1 MWVLLFIV
9 VHHFDWVI
17 CISQILF
24 MSQHDNEE
32 QIMGHN
38 FSGSHGFN
46 KHRMQAAQLGLAP
59 ISFNLSSKGWK
70 MCAIV
75 AWGLDRNYP
84 ALSCICQHS
93 SGTNSEDDK
102 SVIVVQSP
110 ITWCSAQHGCI
121 SEITGVH
128 IHIWCTDFT
137 WYAKSLSYSIP
148 LAFLAFVFRFLFW
161 TRGLWLT
168 ET

>member
-1 MWVLLFIV
+1 MILKKNHALSFGKLFPN
-9 VHHFDWVI
+9 WVI
-17 CISQILF
+17 CVSQFL
-24 MSQHDNEE
+24 SHNNEE
-32 QIMGHN
+32 QIMGHK
-38 FSGSHGFN
+38 FTGSHTFN

-59 ISFNLSSKGWK
+59 ITFNLSSKGWK

-110 ITWCSAQHGCI
+110 ITWFSAQQGCI
-121 SEITGVH
+121 SELEKTGVNIYYLSRFLWMIIWVWRGSYSKCLSH
-128 IHIWCTDFT
+128 IHN
-137 WYAKSLSYSIP
+137 L
-148 LAFLAFVFRFLFW
+148 
-161 TRGLWLT
+161 
-168 ET
+168 

>member
-1 MWVLLFIV
+1 MYQITLVILQKKSFLKIV
-9 VHHFDWVI
+9 SNWVI
-17 CISQILF
+17 CVSQFVSLYV
-24 MSQHDNEE
+24 SHNNEE

-38 FSGSHGFN
+38 FTGSHTFN

-59 ISFNLSSKGWK
+59 ITFNLSSKGWK

-84 ALSCICQHS
+84 ALSCICQHG

-110 ITWCSAQHGCI
+110 ITWFSAQQGCI
-121 SEITGVH
+121 SELEQRVN
-128 IHIWCTDFT
+128 IHLSIFQDF
-137 WYAKSLSYSIP
+137 WWMII
-148 LAFLAFVFRFLFW
+148 
-161 TRGLWLT
+161 
-168 ET
+168 

>member
-1 MWVLLFIV
+1 MQS
-9 VHHFDWVI
+9 FDWVI
-17 CISQILF
+17 CVSQILL

-38 FSGSHGFN
+38 FSGSQGFN

-121 SEITGVH
+121 SDLQGCILFTFDL
-128 IHIWCTDFT
+128 CKDLT
-137 WYAKSLSYSIP
+137 WYALSQNSSSIEC
-148 LAFLAFVFRFLFW
+148 FYVFCSWFNCLC
-161 TRGLWLT
+161 GSG
-168 ET
+168 

>member
-1 MWVLLFIV
+1 MLQVWVLLFIV
-9 VHHFDWVI
+9 VQYFDWVI
-17 CISQILF
+17 CVSQILF

-38 FSGSHGFN
+38 FTGSHGFN

-110 ITWCSAQHGCI
+110 ITWCSAQHGSI
-121 SEITGVH
+121 SEITGAH
-128 IHIWCTDFT
+128 IIHIWCTDFT
-137 WYAKSLSYSIP
+137 WYASPRAPQFY
-148 LAFLAFVFRFLFW
+148 
-161 TRGLWLT
+161 
-168 ET
+168 